1 MGMAAM
7 LAAAA
12 MTAVLALGGCGGGAQ
27 GTFNKPT
34 TQTSTNSNGMVV
46 VLDLAKLS
54 ENINYVSSEDS
65 LEIPTIDSLDVW
77 TTVKQ
82 DTDSAGQAFTYKMAE
97 LSDKAPSFEAAAY
110 DADSTL
116 KEARVFWDTSSA
128 NSGQATFEKY
138 SIALIRSV
146 AGVDYDTAASMYS
159 IAHSTQY
166 TNGVSQSI
174 TYAYSGNIRCYY
186 MINGGYHMLV
196 VEPFSTEVQTADVAT
211 GKVVYTAV
219 GAAGS
224 TSTTTG
230 TSTGTSTGT
239 GTTDA
244 SGTGTSGT
252 TSGSDSSSSTG
263 SSSSGTGT
271 DASSST
277 SGTSSSSTSTS
288 SDSSS
293 SSSGNVS
300 VKTTN

>member
-12 MTAVLALGGCGGGAQ
+12 MTAVLTLGGCGGGAQ

-82 DTDSAGQAFTYKMAE
+82 DADSAGQAFTYKMAE

-230 TSTGTSTGT
+230 TSTGTSA

-252 TSGSDSSSSTG
+252 TSGSDSSSSSS

-293 SSSGNVS
+293 SNSGNVS